1 MVSKEEVKRLA
12 ALARLQMSAEQEGKM
27 AQDLGGILDHFKEL
41 EVLNTEEVKSISGG
55 TDLTNVLREDEVS
68 GEFNSSVV
76 VKSFPKEKDGYNS
89 VPPVF
94 N

>member
-12 ALARLQMSAEQEGKM
+12 VLARLQMPAEQEEKM

-41 EVLNTEEVKSISGG
+41 AALNTEKVEAVSGG
-55 TDLTNVLREDEVS
+55 TDLANILREDEVT
-68 GEFNSSVV
+68 GEFNPSSA
-76 VKSFPKEKDGYNS
+76 VKLFPKEKDGYNS

>member
-1 MVSKEEVKRLA
+1 MVSKEEVKHLA
-12 ALARLQMSAEQEGKM
+12 GLARLQMPVEQEEKM

-41 EVLNTEEVKSISGG
+41 EVLDTEKVKLVSGG
-55 TDLTNVLREDEVS
+55 TDLTNVLREDEVLDN
-68 GEFNSSVV
+68 FNQSAV

>member
-12 ALARLQMSAEQEGKM
+12 TLARLQMPAEQEEKM

-41 EVLNTEEVKSISGG
+41 EALNTEEVKAVSGG
-55 TDLTNVLREDEVS
+55 TDLTNVLREDEVLNN
-68 GEFNSSVV
+68 FNQSAV

>member
-12 ALARLQMSAEQEGKM
+12 ALARLQMPAEQEEKM

-41 EVLNTEEVKSISGG
+41 ESLNTENVNSISGG

-68 GEFNSSVV
+68 NKFNQSAV